1 MPTTMQE
8 ATAAIR
14 RMFDS
19 EGWKYDFDADE
30 LAFTISFR
38 LEKTK
43 LSNIRICIR
52 CKPYRQD
59 PALCQWISTF
69 AYIPLVADEEC
80 RLTVCEYL
88 MRVNYRLSM
97 GNFEMDF
104 SDGEISFRQTFN
116 VLDGMI
122 GDDALDDLTTL
133 PVSMFEKYGNGL
145 ISVMMGAATPE
156 EALKK
161 AQDENG

>member
-1 MPTTMQE
+1 
-8 ATAAIR
+8 
-14 RMFDS
+14 
-19 EGWKYDFDADE
+19 
-30 LAFTISFR
+30 
-38 LEKTK
+38 
-43 LSNIRICIR
+43 
-52 CKPYRQD
+52 
-59 PALCQWISTF
+59 
-69 AYIPLVADEEC
+69 
-80 RLTVCEYL
+80 
-88 MRVNYRLSM
+88 
-97 GNFEMDF
+97 MDF